1 MIDPKTAIR
10 RNSRVAHDELGQGQ
24 GGVLLHLDSG
34 GYHGVNEI
42 GLLVWQLLEHET
54 TFVELISG
62 LKERVVE
69 PPPTLAEEIA
79 AFVMDLGDRSLLI
92 LRRPSVEV

>member
-10 RNSRVAHDELGQGQ
+10 RNSRVAHNELGHGQ

-34 GYHGVNEI
+34 GYHGVNGV
-42 GLLVWQLLEHET
+42 GLLVWQLLDRET
-54 TFVELISG
+54 TFAELISG
-62 LKERVVE
+62 LRERVVE

-92 LRRPSVEV
+92 LRRPSDEV